1 MLKKL
6 EERSNMVSRD
16 TDDIKAT
23 QVELLGM
30 KTIVPEVENRQC
42 GMNDRLDTVEEN
54 SKIKDLTIETIQTH
68 CREKSNSKRE
78 QSIIPAT

>member
-1 MLKKL
+1 M
-6 EERSNMVSRD
+6 
-16 TDDIKAT
+16 
-23 QVELLGM
+23 ELLGM
-30 KTIVPEVENRQC
+30 KTIVPEVENRRC
-42 GMNDRLDTVEEN
+42 AMNDRLDTVEEN